1 MTVFTYYASL
11 PESNCN
17 RNSGLLL
24 KPNEFNANAMSN
36 AVAHFFSFLL
46 LFCLTVRRF
55 KFILLKIVIGWT
67 IRSSSDFL
75 LHWHTQPDYFWPR
88 FYIVV
93 LGMTFLFFRL
103 HLLFSIFYLD
113 FYFPLLFG
121 LLIPFSIW
129 FFISLFFLVLF
140 FFLFSFFFFISFSFL
155 FHFFFISFS
164 ILSRSLILDSSIF
177 FFSFRCNFM

>member
-1 MTVFTYYASL
+1 MIAKSGVEKKTF
-11 PESNCN
+11 
-17 RNSGLLL
+17 RNSTS
-24 KPNEFNANAMSN
+24 PFR
-36 AVAHFFSFLL
+36 VAAAQCKKIWPERLNWPWQASRH
-46 LFCLTVRRF
+46 CLTVRRF
-55 KFILLKIVIGWT
+55 KFILLRIVIGWT

-93 LGMTFLFFRL
+93 LGMTFLFFRS

-129 FFISLFFLVLF
+129 FFYFPFLFGLFF
-140 FFLFSFFFFISFSFL
+140 SFSFL
-155 FHFFFISFS
+155 FQFFFSSFS
-164 ILSRSLILDSSIF
+164 ILSQSLILDSSK
-177 FFSFRCNFM
+177 FFSYLLTCEVYLIEVLEIMV